1 MVKEITKSLVM
12 DMIPKREPEVYKGSF
27 QKILCVGGNQQMG
40 GAIILSSAAAL
51 HAGAGLVTVAT
62 CSENRSALHSRSP
75 ECLFVNMNQSE
86 ELAKAVQENEI
97 ILLGPGLGRNEQSRS
112 IFEQVIQQITDQQLI
127 IDADGLYWLAKFKND
142 FSHMSKQ
149 PILTPHLGEW
159 QNLTQISPP
168 ANDHQKNLTAQQ
180 SLGAYIILKKHRTEI
195 LGFNNIWKN
204 TTGNPSMATGGMGDV
219 LAGVLASLIS
229 QTTKLE
235 DGLISAVYVHS
246 YAADLLAK
254 KQYVTLPSH
263 VTEKIPF
270 VMKQLTELEEEI

>member
-1 MVKEITKSLVM
+1 
-12 DMIPKREPEVYKGSF
+12 MIPKREPEVYKGSF

-97 ILLGPGLGRNEQSRS
+97 ILLG
-112 IFEQVIQQITDQQLI
+112 VIQQITDQQLI

-180 SLGAYIILKKHRTEI
+180 SLAAYIILKKHRTEI

-229 QTTKLE
+229 QTTNLE